1 MAERRVVITGIGTVN
16 PLGNSIEEYFSNL
29 ANGVS
34 GATPI
39 TRFDAS
45 KFKTQFACEVK
56 NFNTNDHFD
65 RKEARRYDLFTQFA
79 LVAAEEAVKD
89 AAFDVEAI
97 DKERCGVVWGSG
109 IGGVKSFFDECVGFA
124 EGGYTPRF
132 SPFFVPRMISDIAA
146 GFISMK
152 YGFTGPNYSLV
163 SACASSNHALINAM
177 ELIRYGR
184 ADMVVT
190 GGSDATVN
198 EVTIGSF
205 NAMQALST
213 RNEDYA
219 HASSPFDR
227 NRDGFVVGEGAG
239 AFVFEEL
246 EHAKARG
253 AKIYCEVAGG
263 GYSADAYHFTAPHP
277 EGAGAMKSMRDA
289 LRDAGMEPA
298 DIDYIN
304 THGTSTPLGDVAEI
318 KALEGVFGDL
328 LPSINISST
337 KSMHGHLL
345 GATGAVE
352 ALACVMAITRG
363 IVPPTINCRE
373 RDPEINPALNL
384 TLDHAQEREV
394 RATLSN
400 TFGFGGHNATLMLR
414 KI

>member
-146 GFISMK
+146 GFISMR

-400 TFGFGGHNATLMLR
+400 TFGFGGHNATLILR